1 MERVSG
7 IGGFFF
13 ASSDPSGLG
22 QWYEEHLGVTP
33 PPQSYDTPPWW
44 QEQGPTVFA
53 GMDHDSPALA
63 PGRVWAVN
71 FRVRNLDAMVA
82 QLEAAG
88 IHVERDPEEYPNGT
102 FAGLHDPEGN
112 PIQLWQPAGA
122 DLGSREAAEE

>member
-13 ASSDPSGLG
+13 ASSDPAGLG

-44 QEQGPTVFA
+44 QEQGPTVFT
-53 GMDHDSPALA
+53 GMDADSPPLA
-63 PGRVWAVN
+63 PGRTWAVN

-82 QLEAAG
+82 QLQAAG
-88 IHVERDPEEYPNGT
+88 IPVERDPDEYPNGS
-102 FAGLHDPEGN
+102 FAGLQDPEGN
-112 PIQLWQPAGA
+112 SIQLWQPAGT
-122 DLGSREAAEE
+122 DLGRPQAGEG